1 MAEHPMAQDLPL
13 AVNRYRDARGGSLR
27 PGDVG
32 RSVRLAGWMAAKRD
46 HGGLLFLDLRDPG
59 GRAPGGLVQLVAH
72 PDRAA
77 FEVLSH
83 LRVES
88 VVSVSGEV
96 VARPPETVN
105 PKLDTGAVEVAV
117 ESVEVLSA
125 ADVLPFPV
133 EKDTDVG
140 EESRLRYRYLDL
152 RRGPLVERLAA
163 RNRLAQV
170 VRTHLAERGFLEVQ
184 TPVLTASSPEGA
196 RDFLVPSRLYAGE
209 FYALPQAPQQFK
221 QLLMVGGVE
230 RYFQIAPCFRD
241 EASRAD
247 RSPGEFY
254 QIDLEMAFATQ
265 EDVFHE
271 VELLMGRI
279 VKQCSTKDA
288 PETFPR
294 LGFAETIDR
303 FGVDKPDLRF
313 DLEIADVTAELGG
326 RTELPMF
333 VEAPDRGHV
342 IRVLRAPDAGDR
354 PRKWFDGFADTARG
368 AGVAGAWLQLD
379 APGETRGSLAR
390 KLTSSEIDLLV
401 AAVGA
406 VPGDA
411 VLCAVGPRGA
421 AAAVLGDQRSGL
433 GKELGLA
440 DPGVLSFCWVVD
452 FPMFERNP
460 DTGAWEFSHNPFSM
474 PQGGL
479 EALTSSDPGEILA
492 HQYDLVCNGVELS
505 SGAVRNHLPEVMEAA
520 FAIAGYGPERIRES
534 FPALWNAF
542 HYGPPPHAGIAP
554 GFDRILMLL
563 EDQANLREVIAF
575 PLNQG
580 ARDLLMG
587 APSPVTDA
595 QLAELHLRVVPPV
608 R

>member
-1 MAEHPMAQDLPL
+1 MNDSRPL
-13 AVNRYRDARGGSLR
+13 AVNRYRDTRGGSLR
-27 PGDVG
+27 IEDVG
-32 RSVRLAGWMAAKRD
+32 RTVRLAGWVAAKRD
-46 HGGLLFLDLRDPG
+46 HGGLLFLDLRDAG
-59 GRAPGGLVQLVAH
+59 GVEPGGLVQLVAH
-72 PDRAA
+72 PDQDV
-77 FEVLSH
+77 FETLTQ
-83 LRVES
+83 LRLES
-88 VVSVSGEV
+88 VIAVAGEV

-105 PKLDTGAVEVAV
+105 PKLATGEIEVIVA
-117 ESVEVLSA
+117 SAEVLSA
-125 ADVLPFPV
+125 AEVLPFPV
-133 EKDTDVG
+133 ERDTDVG
-140 EESRLRYRYLDL
+140 EETRLRYRYLDL
-152 RRGPLVERLAA
+152 RREPLAERLAA
-163 RNRLAQV
+163 RARLAQV
-170 VRTHLAERGFLEVQ
+170 VRSHLAERGFLEVQ

-196 RDFLVPSRLYAGE
+196 RDFLVPSRLYPGE

-265 EDVFHE
+265 EDVFAE

-279 VKQCSTKDA
+279 VKECSTKEA
-288 PETFPR
+288 PAIFPR
-294 LGFAETIDR
+294 LRFADAIDR
-303 FGVDKPDLRF
+303 FGTDKPDLRF
-313 DLEIADVTAELGG
+313 GLEIGDVTEALGG

-333 VEAPDRGHV
+333 TGAPAAGHV
-342 IRVLRAPDAGDR
+342 IRVLRAPQAAGR
-354 PRKWFDGFADTARG
+354 PRRWFDDFGAAAGRARATG
-368 AGVAGAWLQLD
+368 TYLQLD
-379 APGETRGSLAR
+379 PSGDVRGSLAR
-390 KLTSSEIDLLV
+390 KLTPEELAVLST
-401 AAVGA
+401 AAGA

-411 VLCAVGPRGA
+411 VLVAVGPRLGA
-421 AAAVLGDQRSGL
+421 AAALGDQRTAL
-433 GKELGLA
+433 GRELGLT

-452 FPMFERNP
+452 FPMFEP
-460 DTGAWEFSHNPFSM
+460 DEATGEWAFSHNPFSM

-479 EALTSSDPGEILA
+479 DALESLDPGEVVA
-492 HQYDLVCNGVELS
+492 YQYDLVCNGIELS

-520 FAIAGYGPERIRES
+520 FAIAGYGPERIRQS

-542 HYGPPPHAGIAP
+542 HFGPPPHAGIAP

-587 APSPVTDA
+587 APGAVTDT
-595 QLAELHLRVVPPV
+595 QLNELHLRVVPPAP
-608 R
+608 